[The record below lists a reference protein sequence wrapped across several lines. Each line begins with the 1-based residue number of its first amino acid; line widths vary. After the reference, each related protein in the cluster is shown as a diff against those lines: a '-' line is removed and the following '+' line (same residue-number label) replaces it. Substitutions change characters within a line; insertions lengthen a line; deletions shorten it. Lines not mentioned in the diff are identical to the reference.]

1 MNTNIKKQ
9 GMMQKMKDFWAEGL
23 QNQQKGK
30 IRKTIILVMI
40 LLTIIAIMVLISI
53 YFINIEFRNWC
64 DENIL
69 RKEVLQEDTRYIELD
84 GDENTQVYAFDKYIC
99 VFRKK
104 TLEFYNKVGTKV
116 DQIELDIN
124 KAVFTSA
131 GRYMAI
137 CEENGAKFY
146 LICGKD
152 KIFEN
157 EVEGNITQINVS
169 RTGFVSVVISNSSY
183 KSIIDVYN
191 RSGKEIFK
199 TNLVTS
205 RVADISISQDSKYL
219 AIAEVDLSGIII
231 SSSIQIVSMELA
243 QTNPVE
249 AILYKYEAP
258 TDKLI
263 MNIEY
268 QEQNKLICMYNDSIE
283 VLQDK
288 TSNQLIKLEE
298 QKLSFMTIGL
308 NNKIALLEEIST
320 GEYSADTK
328 VRLVNPETL
337 KEKEYISKD
346 VAKTIETSENKI
358 AINFGTELHIISKN
372 GILLKKYISE
382 TEMNDIVMAEG
393 IIGIVYKDK
402 IQIINL

>member
-1 MNTNIKKQ
+1 
-9 GMMQKMKDFWAEGL
+9 MKDFWAEGL
-23 QNQQKGK
+23 QNQRKGK
-30 IRKTIILVMI
+30 LRKVAIFVMI
-40 LLTIIAIMVLISI
+40 LIVLIAISVLISV
-53 YFINIEFRNWC
+53 YFFNVEFRNWC
-64 DENIL
+64 DDNVL
-69 RKEVLQEDTRYIELD
+69 RKEILQADTKSIDLD

-104 TLEFYNKVGTKV
+104 TLEFYNKVGNKV

-137 CEENGAKFY
+137 CEENGQKFY

-157 EVEGNITQINVS
+157 EIEGNISHINVS
-169 RTGFVSVVISNSSY
+169 RSGYVSVVMSNTDY
-183 KSIIDVYN
+183 KSIVDVYD

-205 RVADISISQDSKYL
+205 RVADVSISQDSKYL

-231 SSSIQIVSMELA
+231 SSKIQIVSMELA
-243 QTNPVE
+243 QSNPKE

-268 QEQNKLICMYNDSIE
+268 QEQNRLICLYNDSIE
-283 VLQDK
+283 ILQDK
-288 TSNQLIKLEE
+288 TSTALIKLEE
-298 QKLSFMTIGL
+298 QKLAFMTIEL
-308 NNKIALLEEIST
+308 NNRIALLEEVST
-320 GEYSADTK
+320 GDYTADTK
-328 VRLVNPETL
+328 VRIVNPVTL
-337 KEKEYISKD
+337 KEEEYISKD
-346 VAKTIETSENKI
+346 VVKSINTSENKI
-358 AINFGTELHIISKN
+358 AINLGTELHIISKN

-382 TEMNDIVMAEG
+382 VEMNDIVMAEG

>member
-1 MNTNIKKQ
+1 
-9 GMMQKMKDFWAEGL
+9 MKDFWAEGL
-23 QNQQKGK
+23 QNQRKGRL
-30 IRKTIILVMI
+30 RKAVVFVIILLI
-40 LLTIIAIMVLISI
+40 LIAILVLIRI
-53 YFINIEFRNWC
+53 YFLNVKFRNWC
-64 DENIL
+64 DENVL
-69 RKEVLQEDTRYIELD
+69 RKEILQADTKYIELD
-84 GDENTQVYAFDKYIC
+84 GDENTQVYAYDKYIC

-116 DQIELDIN
+116 DQIELDMN

-137 CEENGAKFY
+137 CEENGQKFY

-157 EVEGNITQINVS
+157 EVEGDISHINVS
-169 RTGFVSVVISNSSY
+169 RSGYVSVVISNASY
-183 KSIIDVYN
+183 KSIVDVYD

-205 RVADISISQDSKYL
+205 RVVDVSISQDSKYL

-231 SSSIQIVSMELA
+231 SSKIQIVSMELA
-243 QTNPVE
+243 QTNPQE
-249 AILYKYEAP
+249 AMLYKYEAL

-268 QEQNKLICMYNDSIE
+268 QEQNRLICLYNDSIE

-288 TSNQLIKLEE
+288 TSTSLIKLEE
-298 QKLSFMTIGL
+298 QKLAFMTIEL
-308 NNKIALLEEIST
+308 NNRIALLEEVST
-320 GEYSADTK
+320 GNYTADTK
-328 VRLVNPETL
+328 VRIVNPVTL

-346 VAKTIETSENKI
+346 VAKAINTSENKI

-382 TEMNDIVMAEG
+382 VEINDIVMAEG
-393 IIGIVYKDK
+393 IVGIVYKDK

>member
-1 MNTNIKKQ
+1 
-9 GMMQKMKDFWAEGL
+9 MKDFWAEGL
-23 QNQQKGK
+23 QNQQKGRL
-30 IRKTIILVMI
+30 RKAVVFVIILLI
-40 LLTIIAIMVLISI
+40 LIAILVLISI
-53 YFINIEFRNWC
+53 YFLNVKFRNWC
-64 DENIL
+64 DKNVL
-69 RKEVLQEDTRYIELD
+69 RKEILQADTKYIELD
-84 GDENTQVYAFDKYIC
+84 GDENTQVYAYDKYIC

-116 DQIELDIN
+116 DQIELDMN

-137 CEENGAKFY
+137 CEENGQKFY

-157 EVEGNITQINVS
+157 EVEGDISHINVS
-169 RTGFVSVVISNSSY
+169 RSGYVSVVISNASY
-183 KSIIDVYN
+183 KSIVDVYD

-205 RVADISISQDSKYL
+205 RVVDVSISQDSKYL

-231 SSSIQIVSMELA
+231 SSKIQIVSMELA
-243 QTNPVE
+243 QTNPQE
-249 AILYKYEAP
+249 AMLYKYEAL

-268 QEQNKLICMYNDSIE
+268 QEQNRLICLYNDSIE

-288 TSNQLIKLEE
+288 TSTSLIKLEE
-298 QKLSFMTIGL
+298 QKLAFMTIEL
-308 NNKIALLEEIST
+308 NNRIALLEEVST
-320 GEYSADTK
+320 GDYTADTK
-328 VRLVNPETL
+328 VRIVNPVTL

-346 VAKTIETSENKI
+346 VAKAINTSENKI

-382 TEMNDIVMAEG
+382 VEINDIVMAEG
-393 IIGIVYKDK
+393 IVGIVYKDK

>member
-1 MNTNIKKQ
+1 
-9 GMMQKMKDFWAEGL
+9 MKDFWAEGL
-23 QNQQKGK
+23 QNQRKGK
-30 IRKTIILVMI
+30 LRKVVVLVMI
-40 LLTIIAIMVLISI
+40 LLILIAILVLISI
-53 YFINIEFRNWC
+53 YFINVEFRNWC
-64 DENIL
+64 DENVL
-69 RKEVLQEDTRYIELD
+69 RKEILQANTKYIELD
-84 GDENTQVYAFDKYIC
+84 GDENTQVYAYDKYIC

-104 TLEFYNKVGTKV
+104 TLEFYNKVGSKV

-137 CEENGAKFY
+137 CEENGQKFY
-146 LICGKD
+146 LICGRE

-157 EVEGNITQINVS
+157 EIEGNISHLDVS
-169 RTGFVSVVISNSSY
+169 RSGYVSVVISNINY
-183 KSIIDVYN
+183 KSIVDVYDRN
-191 RSGKEIFK
+191 GKEIFK

-205 RVADISISQDSKYL
+205 RVADVSISQDSKYL

-231 SSSIQIVSMELA
+231 SSKIQIVSMELA
-243 QTNPVE
+243 QTNPNE

-268 QEQNKLICMYNDSIE
+268 QEQNRLICLYNDSIE

-288 TSNQLIKLEE
+288 TNTSLIKLEE
-298 QKLSFMTIGL
+298 QKLAFMTIEL
-308 NNKIALLEEIST
+308 NNRIAMLEEVST
-320 GEYSADTK
+320 GNYTADTK
-328 VRLVNPETL
+328 VRIANPITL
-337 KEKEYISKD
+337 KEMEYISKD
-346 VAKTIETSENKI
+346 VAKSIKTSENKI
-358 AINFGTELHIISKN
+358 AINFGTELHVISKN

-382 TEMNDIVMAEG
+382 LEINDIVMAEG

>member
-1 MNTNIKKQ
+1 
-9 GMMQKMKDFWAEGL
+9 MKDFWAEEL
-23 QNQQKGK
+23 QNQRKGK
-30 IRKTIILVMI
+30 IGKTVLLVI
-40 LLTIIAIMVLISI
+40 LLLIIIGIMVLISI
-53 YFINIEFRNWC
+53 YFLNLEFRTWC
-64 DENIL
+64 DETIL
-69 RKEVLQEDTRYIELD
+69 RKELFQEDTKYIELE
-84 GDENTQVYAFDKYIC
+84 GDETTQVYAYDKYIC

-104 TLEFYNKVGTKV
+104 TLEYYNKVGTLV
-116 DQIELDIN
+116 DEIELDIN

-137 CEENGAKFY
+137 CEENGKKFF
-146 LICGKD
+146 LICGRE

-157 EVEGNITQINVS
+157 EVEGNISQIHVS
-169 RTGFVSVVISNSSY
+169 RTGYVSVVTSNISY
-183 KSIIDVYN
+183 KSIIDVYD

-199 TNLVTS
+199 TNLVTA
-205 RVADISISQDSKYL
+205 RVADVAISQDSKYL

-243 QTNPVE
+243 QTNPQE
-249 AILYKYEAP
+249 AKIYKYEAP

-268 QEQNKLICMYNDSIE
+268 QEQNKLLCMYNDSIE
-283 VLQDK
+283 ALQDK
-288 TSNQLIKLEE
+288 TSNNLMKLEN
-298 QKLSFMTIGL
+298 QKLAFMTIEL
-308 NNKIALLEEIST
+308 NNRIGILEEVST
-320 GEYSADTK
+320 GEYTADTK
-328 VRLVNPETL
+328 VRIVNPETL

-346 VAKTIETSENKI
+346 VAKSIETSENKI
-358 AINFGTELHIISKN
+358 AINCGTELHIISKN

-382 TEMNDIVMAEG
+382 TEINEIVMAEG

>member
-1 MNTNIKKQ
+1 
-9 GMMQKMKDFWAEGL
+9 MKDFWAEGL
-23 QNQQKGK
+23 QNQRKGK
-30 IRKTIILVMI
+30 LRKVAIFVIILLV
-40 LLTIIAIMVLISI
+40 LIAISVLISI
-53 YFINIEFRNWC
+53 YFLNVEFRNWC
-64 DENIL
+64 DDNVLKKEIL
-69 RKEVLQEDTRYIELD
+69 QADTKSIDLD

-104 TLEFYNKVGTKV
+104 TLEFYNKVGNKV

-124 KAVFTSA
+124 RAVFTSA
-131 GRYMAI
+131 GRYMTI
-137 CEENGAKFY
+137 CEENGQKFY
-146 LICGKD
+146 LICGKN

-157 EVEGNITQINVS
+157 EIEGNILHLNVS
-169 RTGFVSVVISNSSY
+169 RSGHVSVVISNTDY
-183 KSIIDVYN
+183 KSIVDVYDRN
-191 RSGKEIFK
+191 GNEIFK

-205 RVADISISQDSKYL
+205 RVVDVSISQDSKYL

-231 SSSIQIVSMELA
+231 SSKIQIVSMELA
-243 QTNPVE
+243 QTNPTE

-268 QEQNKLICMYNDSIE
+268 QEQNRLICLYNDSIE

-288 TSNQLIKLEE
+288 ISTSLIKLEE
-298 QKLSFMTIGL
+298 QKLAFMTIEL
-308 NNKIALLEEIST
+308 NNRIALLEEVST
-320 GEYSADTK
+320 GDYTADTK
-328 VRLVNPETL
+328 VRIVNPVTL
-337 KEKEYISKD
+337 KEEEYISKD
-346 VAKTIETSENKI
+346 VVKSINTSENKI
-358 AINFGTELHIISKN
+358 AINLGTELHIISKN

-382 TEMNDIVMAEG
+382 VEMNDIVMAEG

>member
-1 MNTNIKKQ
+1 
-9 GMMQKMKDFWAEGL
+9 MKDFWAEGL
-23 QNQQKGK
+23 QNQRKGK
-30 IRKTIILVMI
+30 LRKVLVFVMLLLIL
-40 LLTIIAIMVLISI
+40 IAILVLISI
-53 YFINIEFRNWC
+53 YFINVEFRNWC
-64 DENIL
+64 DENVL
-69 RKEVLQEDTRYIELD
+69 RKEILQANTKYIELD
-84 GDENTQVYAFDKYIC
+84 GDENTQVYAYDKYIC

-104 TLEFYNKVGTKV
+104 TLEFYNKVGSKV

-137 CEENGAKFY
+137 CEENGQKFY
-146 LICGKD
+146 LICGRE

-157 EVEGNITQINVS
+157 EIEGNISHLDVS
-169 RTGFVSVVISNSSY
+169 RSGYVSVVISNIDY
-183 KSIIDVYN
+183 KSIVDVYDRN
-191 RSGKEIFK
+191 GKEIFK

-205 RVADISISQDSKYL
+205 RVADVSISQDSKYL

-231 SSSIQIVSMELA
+231 SSKIQIVSMELA
-243 QTNPVE
+243 QTNPKE

-258 TDKLI
+258 TDKLL

-268 QEQNKLICMYNDSIE
+268 QEQNRLICLYNDSIE
-283 VLQDK
+283 VLQDEIS
-288 TSNQLIKLEE
+288 TPLIKLEE
-298 QKLSFMTIGL
+298 QKLAFMTIEL
-308 NNKIALLEEIST
+308 NNRIALLEEVST
-320 GEYSADTK
+320 GNYTADTK
-328 VRLVNPETL
+328 ARIVDPVTL

-346 VAKTIETSENKI
+346 VAKSINTSENKI

-382 TEMNDIVMAEG
+382 VEINDIVMAEG
-393 IIGIVYKDK
+393 IIGIVNKDK

>member
-1 MNTNIKKQ
+1 
-9 GMMQKMKDFWAEGL
+9 MKDFWAEGL
-23 QNQQKGK
+23 QNQRKGK
-30 IRKTIILVMI
+30 LRKVVMFVIILLI
-40 LLTIIAIMVLISI
+40 LIAILVLISV
-53 YFINIEFRNWC
+53 YFFNVEFRNWC
-64 DENIL
+64 DENLL
-69 RKEVLQEDTRYIELD
+69 RKEILQADTKFIELD
-84 GDENTQVYAFDKYIC
+84 GDENTQVYAYDKYIC

-104 TLEFYNKVGTKV
+104 TLEFYNKVGTKAG
-116 DQIELDIN
+116 QIELDIN

-137 CEENGAKFY
+137 CEENGQKFY

-157 EVEGNITQINVS
+157 EIDGNISHINVS
-169 RTGFVSVVISNSSY
+169 RSGYVSVVISNISY
-183 KSIIDVYN
+183 KSIVDVYN
-191 RSGKEIFK
+191 RSGKEIFR

-205 RVADISISQDSKYL
+205 RVVDVSISQDSKYL

-231 SSSIQIVSMELA
+231 SSKIQIVSIELA
-243 QTNPVE
+243 QTNPEE

-268 QEQNKLICMYNDSIE
+268 QEQNKLICLYNDSIE

-288 TSNQLIKLEE
+288 TSTPLIKLEE
-298 QKLSFMTIGL
+298 QKLAFMTIEL
-308 NNKIALLEEIST
+308 NNKIALLEEVAT
-320 GEYSADTK
+320 GNYTADT
-328 VRLVNPETL
+328 RLRIVNPETL
-337 KEKEYISKD
+337 KEREYSSKD
-346 VAKTIETSENKI
+346 VAKSIDTSENKI
-358 AINFGTELHIISKN
+358 AINFGTELHIINKD

-382 TEMNDIVMAEG
+382 VEINDFVMAEG
-393 IIGIVYKDK
+393 VIGIVYKDK